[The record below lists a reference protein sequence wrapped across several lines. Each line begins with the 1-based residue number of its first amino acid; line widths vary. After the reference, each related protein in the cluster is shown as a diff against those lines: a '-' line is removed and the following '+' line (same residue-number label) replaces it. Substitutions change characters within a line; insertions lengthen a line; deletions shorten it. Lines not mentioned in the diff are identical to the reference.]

1 VYASPELVDTPCHN
15 TRPYGGRAY
24 LADNKESPLRLKD
37 MSVQVNKISEMWE
50 VSKEDLYSEFR
61 FRAMLYTLIDFVRKL
76 G

>member
-1 VYASPELVDTPCHN
+1 
-15 TRPYGGRAY
+15 
-24 LADNKESPLRLKD
+24 

-50 VSKEDLYSEFR
+50 VSKEDLCSEFR